1 VAPEGDAAERD
12 PIRIEAEVLELG
24 DEGGANR
31 RLRLRAAGWPGFD
44 PGQFVMLSPGV
55 LASAPRSDPLLPRPM
70 AVYRERSEPG
80 GAVLE
85 ILFKRHGRGTA
96 LLADARPGQRVRLVG
111 PLGRPFAPPPSGER
125 AVLVAGGTG
134 IASVYELAA
143 RRLRD
148 TGSGAPEPLVLLG
161 ARSADDLM
169 GEADFSA
176 LGAPLRIATEDGSR
190 GTRGLVTDLL
200 EAALADGVPSSVYAC
215 GPTAMMRRAAEIAA
229 RRGRACAVS
238 LENPMACGFGVC
250 LGCAA
255 PLRSG
260 GFALVCRD
268 GPVLDA
274 ADVAWEALA

>member
-1 VAPEGDAAERD
+1 MPDGVASRRD
-12 PIRIEAEVLELG
+12 PIRIEAPVLELS

-31 RLRLRAAGWPGFD
+31 RLRLRASGWPGFD
-44 PGQFVMLSPGV
+44 PGQFVMLSPGA

-70 AVYRERSEPG
+70 AVYRERPEPG

-96 LLADARPGQRVRLVG
+96 LLADARPGERVRLVG
-111 PLGRPFAPPPSGER
+111 PLGRAFAPPPPGER

-143 RRLRD
+143 RTLDRAAS
-148 TGSGAPEPLVLLG
+148 GSPRPLVLLG
-161 ARSADDLM
+161 ARSAGDLM
-169 GEADFSA
+169 GEPDFAA

-200 EAALADGVPSSVYAC
+200 EAALSDGAPSRVYAC

-229 RRGRACAVS
+229 RRGCTCSVS

-255 PLRSG
+255 PLRGG

-274 ADVAWEALA
+274 TDVAWEGLA